1 MTDRVSAAALVV
13 GVLAL
18 AAAGGL
24 YVTREHHVPPVIN
37 VQPAPVTVQQAPAP
51 VVNVQTPEP
60 KPYVCTPQQ
69 AEAGE
74 CLPILPKGDKT
85 VPIPKPRDIL
95 TTQDGRRVTDITV
108 DMHKDKMK
116 AQKKKKRADAKKK
129 LQRDWSRA
137 QSNFPQIF
145 SGWK

>member
-24 YVTREHHVPPVIN
+24 YITREHHAPPVIN

-51 VVNVQTPEP
+51 VVNVEAP

-74 CLPILPKGDKT
+74 CLPLAK
-85 VPIPKPRDIL
+85 VPLSPEKKRDIF
-95 TTQDGRRVTDITV
+95 TAQDGRRVTDITV
-108 DMHKDKMK
+108 DMTREKTK
-116 AQKKKKRADAKKK
+116 AQKKKKKADAKKK
-129 LQRDWSRA
+129 LQRDWNRA
-137 QSNFPQIF
+137 QQNFPFIF
-145 SGWK
+145 KGTN